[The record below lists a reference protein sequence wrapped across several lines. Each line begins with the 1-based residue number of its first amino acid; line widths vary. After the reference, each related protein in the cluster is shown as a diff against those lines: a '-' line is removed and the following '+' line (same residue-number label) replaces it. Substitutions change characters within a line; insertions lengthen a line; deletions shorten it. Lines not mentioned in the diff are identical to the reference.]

1 MGDDRYVKAATQQ
14 TPATTTVRMMMF
26 PATYRPPILTA
37 YVRIVEQKQ
46 FFPPGGIRQR
56 PKRFHYYES
65 KLVRTRVVQSI
76 LMTPVACSLLTRRTK
91 LQRQQQDVVSNTSTT
106 TVRMEDHNAWSPFL
120 QG

>member
-1 MGDDRYVKAATQQ
+1 MGVGDEIKAARQQ

-46 FFPPGGIRQR
+46 FFPWGIRQR

-65 KLVRTRVVQSI
+65 KLRTRVVQSI
-76 LMTPVACSLLTRRTK
+76 LMTLAS
-91 LQRQQQDVVSNTSTT
+91 
-106 TVRMEDHNAWSPFL
+106 
-120 QG
+120 

>member
-1 MGDDRYVKAATQQ
+1 MNKSSKAANE
-14 TPATTTVRMMMF
+14 TPATTTRDC
-26 PATYRPPILTA
+26 TYDDVYCYYVQTSDILTA
-37 YVRIVEQKQ
+37 YVVLNKSN
-46 FFPPGGIRQR
+46 FFPGGIRQR

-65 KLVRTRVVQSI
+65 KLRTRVVQSI

-91 LQRQQQDVVSNTSTT
+91 LQRQQQDVISNTST